1 MARATDTISNLQ
13 HEAML
18 KSCDLALSR
27 RKPSESGAQSQVAP
41 CLLVF
46 YTHHRPHLADRDMD
60 FFTKAQERGW
70 HCEEIL
76 TRKYPV
82 RTSVL
87 RLLTQERLPRLTSQP
102 MFPEDPGEEEVRA
115 TVHGWRLTRV

>member
-1 MARATDTISNLQ
+1 MTTCVTDTISSRQ

-18 KSCDLALSR
+18 KSCELALSK
-27 RKPSESGAQSQVAP
+27 RKPSESPEGGAQSRPPP
-41 CLLVF
+41 CALVF

-60 FFTKAQERGW
+60 FFTKARERGW

-82 RTSVL
+82 RTSV
-87 RLLTQERLPRLTSQP
+87 P
-102 MFPEDPGEEEVRA
+102 
-115 TVHGWRLTRV
+115 